1 MSNSKPPI
9 FKGQHTMQTE
19 TQSQQIVA
27 DIVRKHHN
35 EEADACL
42 QAFCAFVLAL
52 CALALTIILFSI

>member
-1 MSNSKPPI
+1 VSAWGACLITERVN
-9 FKGQHTMQTE
+9 MQTE
-19 TQSQQIVA
+19 TQSQKIVA

-35 EEADACL
+35 DEADACL